1 VIKLLSVDPANYDD
15 APSEGIRRVLEL
27 VSATPIPRHTP
38 IPKDLID
45 SIRMGTTVAT
55 NGELHGLDLCT
66 RNTYTNAISFAQ
78 HF

>member
-1 VIKLLSVDPANYDD
+1 MIKLLSVDPANYDD

-27 VSATPIPRHTP
+27 VSSTPIPRHTP

-55 NGELHGLDLCT
+55 NGALP
-66 RNTYTNAISFAQ
+66 AITISARWSDVKLA
-78 HF
+78 